1 MVRPGMYRDRIRI
14 EDFTVVKD
22 DMGGADRTE
31 WKSLGEVNAQILE
44 VPPGAEIFGM
54 QTEVAQGTVK
64 ISLRETPG
72 IDLDPKMRFVDVDRD
87 TIYEIVQIIPTR
99 RHEEF
104 VTLCKHGGMKR

>member
-1 MVRPGMYRDRIRI
+1 MVKAGLYRDRIRI
-14 EDFTVVKD
+14 EDFTVAD
-22 DMGGADRTE
+22 DGLGAADRVWETV
-31 WKSLGEVNAQILE
+31 GEVQAQILE
-44 VPPGAEIFGM
+44 VPPGAEMFGM

-72 IDLDPKMRFVDVDRD
+72 IQLDPKMRFIDVDRG

-104 VTLCKHGGMKR
+104 VTLCKHGGLKR

>member
-1 MVRPGMYRDRIRI
+1 MVRAGLYRDRIRI
-14 EDFTVVKD
+14 EQFAVTEDEV
-22 DMGGADRTE
+22 GAAGRDWT
-31 WKSLGEVNAQILE
+31 KVGEVNAQILE
-44 VPPGAEIFGM
+44 VPPGVEIFGM

-64 ISLRETPG
+64 ISLRETPD
-72 IDLDPKMRFVDVDRD
+72 IELDPAMRFVDVDNG